1 MVNLVFDD
9 EGPGDQLTFVKLGLG
24 NGEKFT
30 LLGVRLGVWG
40 MFILT

>member
-9 EGPGDQLTFVKLGLG
+9 EGPGDQLTFTNLGLG
-24 NGEKFT
+24 SGEKFT
-30 LLGVRLGVWG
+30 LLGVQLGVWG